1 MIFKIL
7 IKFISFLR
15 NLLPI
20 NSINNHKYL
29 NKNQVTNLIVVM
41 NSLKN
46 RGFYPNNIFDI
57 GCFQGLWSKQILGIF
72 SKSNFFLFD
81 ADSQNEK
88 SLKKL
93 KNNHSN
99 LHYKIKLLSDDIKEY
114 KFFKMQSGSSIFE
127 EQTDHPRDIV
137 YINSSTLSLE
147 INDEIQKSQNN
158 LIKIDSQGSEIKIL
172 KGLGQ
177 FINLF
182 EVIILEV
189 SLHQYNKDAPLFNEM
204 NEFMISK
211 DFRLYDIFDLK
222 RLGNNKSFLVQFD
235 CVFIRKDSDLL
246 NVKF

>member
-1 MIFKIL
+1 MSLFKSILNIVPRPWL
-7 IKFISFLR
+7 IKISYLVRPIIALTLKGNKFTDPIDGKSFRKFL
-15 NLLPI
+15 P
-20 NSINNHKYL
+20 YGYG
-29 NKNQVTNLIVVM
+29 NQREN
-41 NSLKN
+41 
-46 RGFYPNNIFDI
+46 
-57 GCFQGLWSKQILGIF
+57 
-72 SKSNFFLFD
+72 
-81 ADSQNEK
+81 A
-88 SLKKL
+88 
-93 KNNHSN
+93 
-99 LHYKIKLLSDDIKEY
+99 LS
-114 KFFKMQSGSSIFE
+114 
-127 EQTDHPRDIV
+127 P
-137 YINSSTLSLE
+137 STLSLE
-147 INDEIQKSQNN
+147 INDEIQKSRNN

-189 SLHQYNKDAPLFNEM
+189 SLHQYNKNAPLFNEM

>member
-1 MIFKIL
+1 MISKLL
-7 IKFISFLR
+7 IKIISFLR
-15 NLLPI
+15 KILPLSVTI
-20 NSINNHKYL
+20 NHKYL
-29 NKNQVTNLIVVM
+29 NKHQVTNLEIVM

-46 RGFYPNNIFDI
+46 RGYLPNNIYDI
-57 GCFQGLWSKQILGIF
+57 GCFHGLWTKKVLKIFKQ
-72 SKSNFFLFD
+72 SNFFLFD
-81 ADSQNEK
+81 ADISNEEILVK
-88 SLKKL
+88 I
-93 KNNHSN
+93 KNKFPNVS
-99 LHYKIKLLSDDIKEY
+99 YKIKLLSDEIKEY

>member
-46 RGFYPNNIFDI
+46 RGFYPNNIF
-57 GCFQGLWSKQILGIF
+57 GCFQGLWSKQILGVF

>member
-1 MIFKIL
+1 MIIKIL
-7 IKFISFLR
+7 IKFILFLR
-15 NLLPI
+15 NLLPL

-29 NKNQVTNLIVVM
+29 NKNQVTNLIVIM

-46 RGFYPNNIFDI
+46 RGFYPSNIFDI
-57 GCFQGLWSKQILGIF
+57 GCFQGLWSKQILGVF

-114 KFFKMQSGSSIFE
+114 KFFKMQSGSSIYE
-127 EQTDHPRDIV
+127 EQTDYPRDIV